1 MERLWEGYKGR
12 KIDLIFCLMDYSM
25 PSQIEN
31 GNEIF
36 MIKITKLVKKQDA
49 KCGRFLF
56 TVRTLLEISY

>member
-1 MERLWEGYKGR
+1 
-12 KIDLIFCLMDYSM
+12 MDYSM